1 MASAGL
7 GTAAQAE
14 SSGGLAAPDFPY
26 FNDECATSIPV
37 SASRTVSDADA
48 EPWDEACDV
57 LVVGCG
63 LAGTSTALRVAE
75 DPALSVLAVDR
86 GEGGGASALSG
97 GVLYLGGTR
106 IQKECGVEDSPENMA
121 AYLANETG
129 TLIKPETVRR
139 FAQQSASFIPWL
151 ESHGARFGGPLSEA
165 KTSYPGTKFLYYS
178 GNEKTVAARKLA
190 TPAPRGHRALP
201 ADPADVTAMSG
212 GELMRPLLVSLASK
226 PNIRL
231 SPETTVR
238 RLVLDAAGSVVGVEM
253 WRLPPP
259 AARKHRL
266 LMRMGRN
273 MIATILGAS
282 AKALRAAT
290 RIEHEQAR
298 LVRVRVRRGVVLS
311 AGGFIFN
318 PTMLQHAAP
327 KYVGVAGIGTI
338 GDDGSGI
345 KLGASAGGATDR
357 MNIVSAWRFLY
368 PPASW
373 VKGIAIGP
381 EGRRIVNEEEYGAR
395 TGEAVFERN
404 GGLGWVIVDRT
415 LQDAVEQ
422 DAKDPELLSFQKLT
436 TKASLRLYTK
446 AAPTLERLAQKIG
459 VPADALVATVEEYNR
474 SIRDGEPDAF
484 GKSDALRKPIVT
496 GPFFAT
502 DISWKTKLNP
512 ISGVTMGGLTV
523 NEETGA
529 VLGTDGEEIGGLYAA
544 GRNAVG
550 LCSNFYVSGLSL
562 ADCVFSGWRAA
573 DSLKALTI
581 TSSAREAR

>member
-1 MASAGL
+1 MSQDVTG
-7 GTAAQAE
+7 AAA
-14 SSGGLAAPDFPY
+14 DFPY
-26 FNDECATSIPV
+26 FNDECSTSIPV
-37 SASRTVSDADA
+37 SEARKVDDADA
-48 EPWDEACDV
+48 EAWDETCDV

-63 LAGTSTALRVAE
+63 LAGTSAALRAAE
-75 DPALSVLAVDR
+75 DSTLSVLAVDR

-106 IQKECGVEDSPENMA
+106 VQKECGVEDSAENMA
-121 AYLANETG
+121 AYLAHETG
-129 TLIKPETVRR
+129 TLIRPETVRR
-139 FAQQSASFIPWL
+139 FADQSASFIPWL
-151 ESHGARFGGPLSEA
+151 ETHGARFGGPLSEA

-178 GNEKTVAARKLA
+178 GNEKTLAARKLA
-190 TPAPRGHRALP
+190 TPAPRGHRTLP
-201 ADPADVTAMSG
+201 ANPADVTAMSG
-212 GELMRPLLVSLASK
+212 GELMRPLLASLASK

-231 SPETTVR
+231 SPHTTVR
-238 RLVLDAAGSVVGVEM
+238 RLVVDGEGRVVGAEM
-253 WRLPPP
+253 WRLPAGP
-259 AARKHRL
+259 ARKHRF

-273 MIATILGAS
+273 MMATILGAAARAS
-282 AKALRAAT
+282 RAAT

-318 PTMLQHAAP
+318 PTMVANAAP

-345 KLGASAGGATDR
+345 KLGASVGGGTDR

-368 PPASW
+368 PPATW

-381 EGRRIVNEEEYGAR
+381 DGRRIVNEEEYGAR

-404 GGLGWVIVDRT
+404 QGLGWVIVDRP
-415 LQDAVEQ
+415 LQESVEQ

-436 TKASLRLYTK
+436 TKAALRLYTK
-446 AAPTLERLAQKIG
+446 AAPTLERLAEKIG
-459 VPADALVATVEEYNR
+459 VPADALVATVDAYNR

-484 GKSDALRKPIVT
+484 AKSDASRKPIET

-502 DISWKTKLNP
+502 DISWKPKLNP

-529 VLGTDGEEIGGLYAA
+529 VLSADGREIAGLYAA

-573 DSLKALTI
+573 ESLKA
-581 TSSAREAR
+581 R